1 MNKIINPIYNTI
13 VNLQQNNN
21 CILDNSDFQMLLKN
35 FQSNLKR
42 VFLGT
47 ILISEIQNDN
57 EAIQKYSDI
66 IGAEFIEYV
75 YQKITTVWD
84 ISYQI
89 GNMLLDLKKSKNGNK
104 YSLLQEEFDKKSQKK
119 IDFKWYKQLSD
130 LRNRLTHG
138 GLNIIP
144 FFTDNRIKFQIYNN
158 DVDESIEYND
168 FYNEKDNQLIYA
180 DYYFTYYTV
189 LLYNYLCDFFNFVN
203 SQLPINAIN
212 SCQHPT
218 FAAIIEQL
226 KYIDFPKSENFF
238 LLIENMNK
246 NNYNNQKYNFSIS

>member
-1 MNKIINPIYNTI
+1 MNKISNPIYSTI
-13 VNLQQNNN
+13 VYLQQNNN
-21 CILDNSDFQMLLKN
+21 CILDNPEFEMLLKN

-57 EAIQKYSDI
+57 EAVQKYSDI
-66 IGAEFIEYV
+66 IGSEFIEYV

-89 GNMLLDLKKSKNGNK
+89 GNMLLNLKNSKNRNK

-119 IDFKWYKQLSD
+119 IDFKWYMQFSN

-158 DVDESIEYND
+158 DVDESIGYNE
-168 FYNEKDNQLIYA
+168 FYNEKDNPLICA
-180 DYYFTYYTV
+180 DYYFTYYT
-189 LLYNYLCDFFNFVN
+189 LLLHNYLCDFFNFIN
-203 SQLPINAIN
+203 SQLNLNTIN
-212 SCQHPT
+212 SYQQPA
-218 FAAIIEQL
+218 FAALTEQL
-226 KYIDFPKSENFF
+226 KYIDFPKSEKFF
-238 LLIENMNK
+238 TLINDMYK
-246 NNYNNQKYNFSIS
+246 NNHNNQKYNFSIS